1 MNNSGVI
8 ETSKSADL
16 ASFTILSGG
25 NALPG
30 TIQVMSVSVSK
41 EVNRIPVAT
50 IVIKDGDTAE
60 QDFLIS
66 NEDLFKP
73 GTELEIAAG
82 YHSEEETIFKGIVI
96 KHSLKIKSGTSLLI
110 IECKDEAVKMTIGR
124 KSNFFY
130 ENKDSDIFDEIISE
144 YKGLTSEIEATKYE
158 HEELVQYN
166 SSDWDFVLSRAQANG
181 KLCIVDDG
189 AIKIAKPDVGQAE
202 IETVTFGSSLMDFDA
217 EIDARNQVK
226 GATAYSWNQ
235 SDQELIEVDGEDPG
249 IDLNGDLTP
258 SELSDVIGLTSYELR
273 HGGSLNDSELQ
284 DWADATLLW
293 QQLSKVRGRAR
304 FQGIPAVKPNTI
316 LKLEGVGNRFN
327 GNIYITGVLHTI
339 SNGDWVTDAQFG
351 LNPQWFS
358 ETFDISTQPASGLL
372 PAIKGLHVGI
382 VSQLEEDP
390 NGEDRI
396 LVKLPI
402 VNSDEQG
409 IWCRVS
415 TLDAGDSRG
424 SFFRPEIE
432 DEVLVGFINE
442 DPNDPVVLGMLNSSA
457 KPAPIAATDDN
468 HEKGFVTRSEMK
480 LLFDDDK
487 PSITIE
493 TPGGK
498 IVTID
503 DDAGEIKL
511 EDDNSNIITMSSDG
525 ITIESGGDIN
535 ITATGDINME
545 GTNIAVAANAEFTAE
560 GQAGVELST
569 SAIAVVSGSIVQI
582 N

>member
-8 ETSKSADL
+8 QTSKSADL
-16 ASFTILSGG
+16 STFTILSGG
-25 NALPG
+25 NAIPG
-30 TIQVMSVSVSK
+30 TIQVMSISVSK

-50 IVIKDGDTAE
+50 IVIKDGDASE
-60 QDFLIS
+60 QDFPIS
-66 NEDLFKP
+66 NEDVFKP

-82 YHSEEETIFKGIVI
+82 YHMEEETIFKGIII
-96 KHSLKIKSGTSLLI
+96 KHSLKIKNGTSLLI
-110 IECKDEAVKMTIGR
+110 IECKDETVKMTIGR
-124 KSNFFY
+124 KSKFFY
-130 ENKDSDIFDEIISE
+130 ESKDSDVFEEVIGTYS
-144 YKGLTSEIEATKYE
+144 GLTPDVEATSHE

-189 AIKIAKPDVGQAE
+189 TVKIAAPDTGQSE
-202 IETVTFGSSLMDFDA
+202 VETVTFGATLLDFDA
-217 EIDARNQVK
+217 EIDARNQI
-226 GATAYSWNQ
+226 ASSTAYSWNH
-235 SDQELIEVDGEDPG
+235 SDQELLEVEGSDPG
-249 IDLNGDLTP
+249 VRLNGDL
-258 SELSDVIGLTSYELR
+258 SSSDLADVIGLEKLELR
-273 HGGSLNDSELQ
+273 HGGTLNDAELQ
-284 DWADATLLW
+284 DWADAALLY

-304 FQGIPAVKPNTI
+304 FQGIPAVKPDTI
-316 LKLEGVGNRFN
+316 IKMEGVGNRFN
-327 GNIYITGVLHTI
+327 GNVYVTGVHHVI
-339 SNGDWVTDAQFG
+339 ANGDWVCDAQFG
-351 LNPQWFS
+351 LNPEWFS
-358 ETFDISTQPASGLL
+358 DTYDIHTPDASGLL
-372 PAIKGLHVGI
+372 PAIKGLHVG
-382 VSQLEEDP
+382 VVTQLEEDP

-432 DEVLVGFINE
+432 DEVIVGFINE
-442 DPNDPVVLGMLNSSA
+442 DPNDPIVLGMLNSSA

-468 HEKGFVTRSEMK
+468 HEKGFITRSEMK

-487 PSITIE
+487 PSVTIE

-498 IVTID
+498 IFTLD
-503 DDAGEIKL
+503 EDAGEIRL
-511 EDDNSNIITMSSDG
+511 EDENSNIITMNSDG
-525 ITIESGGDIN
+525 ISIESGADIN

-545 GTNIAVAANAEFTAE
+545 GTNIAAAANAEFKAE
-560 GQAGVELST
+560 GQAGAEVST
-569 SAIAVVSGSIVQI
+569 SAVAVLKGSIVQI